1 MADVDI
7 DRHAAAAEAA
17 LDRVDDGVDDA
28 DLVDPDSGAGV
39 DLSDG
44 MHLEDADESYAAEV
58 GVDGEEDGH
67 IAPRGVDVIDELCEA
82 FNARDLDAVMDLCSE
97 DCETPGL
104 AVNCDDLGDELDQ
117 LWERRPTVTMT
128 RAVHD
133 DVGVGVLWERGESA
147 TWAPIATI
155 HVDLDED
162 GMIGVLELSD
172 DVALLDELEAEPPDG
187 DMMEGSRWEEWAEG
201 EDV

>member
-28 DLVDPDSGAGV
+28 NLVDPDSGAGV
-39 DLSDG
+39 DLTDG

-82 FNARDLDAVMDLCSE
+82 FNARDLDAVTDLCSE

-104 AVNCDDLGDELDQ
+104 AVNCDDLGNELDQ

-128 RAVHD
+128 RAVYD
-133 DVGVGVLWERGESA
+133 DTGVGVLWERGESA
-147 TWAPIATI
+147 TWAPIATM

-162 GMIGVLELSD
+162 GLIGVLELSD
-172 DVALLDELEAEPPDG
+172 DTGLLDELDAEPPDG
-187 DMMEGSRWEEWAEG
+187 DLDEGVRWEEWAEG

>member
-17 LDRVDDGVDDA
+17 LDRVDDAVDDA
-28 DLVDPDSGAGV
+28 VVDSDNGAGV
-39 DLSDG
+39 DLADG

-58 GVDGEEDGH
+58 GVDDEEDGH

-82 FNARDLDAVMDLCSE
+82 FNARDLDAVVELCSE

-104 AVNCDDLGDELDQ
+104 AVNCDDLGNELDQ

-128 RAVHD
+128 RAVYD
-133 DVGVGVLWERGESA
+133 DTGVGVLWERGESA
-147 TWAPIATI
+147 TWAPIATM

-172 DVALLDELEAEPPDG
+172 DIGLLDELDAEPPDG
-187 DMMEGSRWEEWAEG
+187 DLVEGARWEEWAEG